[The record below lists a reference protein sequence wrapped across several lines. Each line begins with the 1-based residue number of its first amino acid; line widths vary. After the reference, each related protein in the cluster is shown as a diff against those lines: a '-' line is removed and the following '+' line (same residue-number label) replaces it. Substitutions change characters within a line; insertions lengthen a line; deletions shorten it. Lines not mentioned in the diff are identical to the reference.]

1 LPRAAAR
8 IAIVLR
14 ARVLLLAAAVALPAC
29 GGTFDVAAATVNGR
43 KIEDDQFLRQ
53 LEFVLA
59 DPRFAQ
65 QFPGAAGEEQRKV
78 EARNLLTFLI
88 HQQIVED
95 YAEDNGISVSQE
107 EVQQQLD
114 LLITE
119 LGGRPVFEAQ
129 LRRSEATTEDVEELV
144 RHQILRQK
152 VADAVVA
159 DRVGDDR
166 LTQTYEDRVA
176 EFTQVRVSHILV
188 RDEAEARDILKD
200 ATPQNFAELAR
211 RFSTDPSAREG
222 GDLGLQ
228 RPADLVQPFGQATL
242 EIGEGEIGGPVETEF
257 GFHLIYVQDR
267 ETQPFEEVR
276 PQLLEE
282 VRGQV
287 FTDWL
292 VQRLEDS
299 EIRVNP
305 RYGYFDERSGQVI
318 ERTATTPEAPVQVVP

>member
-1 LPRAAAR
+1 M
-8 IAIVLR
+8 LR
-14 ARVLLLAAAVALPAC
+14 ARALLPAAAIALPAC
-29 GGTFDVAAATVNGR
+29 GGAFDVAAATVNGR
-43 KIEDDQFLRQ
+43 KIEEDRFVRQ
-53 LEFVLA
+53 LEFVVA
-59 DPRFAQ
+59 DPRFAE
-65 QFPGAAGEEQRKV
+65 QFPGAAGVEQRKV

-88 HQQIVED
+88 HQQVLED
-95 YAEDNGISVSQE
+95 YAEDHGLSVSQE
-107 EVQQQLD
+107 EVQQELD
-114 LLITE
+114 VLITQ
-119 LGGRPVFEAQ
+119 LGGAEVFEAQ
-129 LRRSEATTEDVEELV
+129 LRASGATRGDVEDLV
-144 RHQILRQK
+144 RHQILRDK

-159 DRVGDDR
+159 ERVTDER
-166 LTQTYEDRVA
+166 LTETYEERQA
-176 EFTQVRVSHILV
+176 EFTQVHVSHILV
-188 RDEAEARDILKD
+188 RDEEQARDILDD
-200 ATPQNFAELAR
+200 ATPGNFAELAR
-211 RFSTDPSAREG
+211 RFSRDPGSAQQG

-228 RPADLVQPFGQATL
+228 RPVDLVQPFGEATL
-242 EIGEGEIGGPVETEF
+242 DIGVGEIGGPVETEF
-257 GFHLIYVQDR
+257 GYHVIYVQSR

>member
-1 LPRAAAR
+1 M
-8 IAIVLR
+8 LR
-14 ARVLLLAAAVALPAC
+14 ARALLLAAAIALPAC
-29 GGTFDVAAATVNGR
+29 GGAFDVAAATVNGR
-43 KIEDDQFLRQ
+43 KIEEDQFVRQ
-53 LEFVLA
+53 LEFVVA
-59 DPRFAQ
+59 DPRFAE
-65 QFPGAAGEEQRKV
+65 QFPGAAGVEQRKV

-88 HQQIVED
+88 HQQVLED
-95 YAEDNGISVSQE
+95 YAEGQGVTVSQG

-114 LLITE
+114 VLITQ
-119 LGGRPVFEAQ
+119 LGGAKVFEAQ
-129 LRRSEATTEDVEELV
+129 LRASGATRADVEDLV
-144 RHQILRQK
+144 RHQILRDK

-159 DRVGDDR
+159 ERVTDER
-166 LTQTYEDRVA
+166 LTETYEERQA
-176 EFTQVRVSHILV
+176 EFTQVHVSHILV
-188 RDEAEARDILKD
+188 RDEKQARDILDD
-200 ATPQNFAELAR
+200 ATPGNFAELAR
-211 RFSTDPSAREG
+211 RFSRDPGSAQQG

-228 RPADLVQPFGQATL
+228 RPVDLVQPFGEATL
-242 EIGEGEIGGPVETEF
+242 DIGVGEIGGPVETEF
-257 GFHLIYVQDR
+257 GYHVIYVQSR